1 MTGYLILEN
10 GEIFEGERIG
20 YNADAVMELVLNDE
34 NFGYIETITDPS
46 YYGQGIVFSYP
57 LIGNYGIVPEYC
69 ESDGIWVQGIF
80 IQEIAEFESNVPS
93 KINFDKYLRDL
104 KIPGLCGID
113 VKKIESIIKSEGT
126 LNAYLTST
134 INNIDTIMEKI
145 KNYRIENPVKQ
156 VTSKQIRVYG
166 RGKEKRIALLDYGFK
181 HSIVNSLLKRNV
193 EIHIF
198 PANTS
203 AEVILNSNPD
213 GIVISNGPGN
223 PEKFENLNSVKKL
236 LDKDIPILGIGLG
249 HQVIAISS
257 GFKTKKLK
265 YGHRGINYTVKDL
278 RRNRIY
284 VTSQNHQ
291 YVVDEDTVKPN
302 VADILYRNLCD
313 NTIAG
318 LVYKNKNV
326 LTVQFEPEA
335 CPGPLD
341 TNFIFD
347 NFIKKI

>member
-20 YNADAVMELVLNDE
+20 YNCDSVMELVINDE
-34 NFGYIETITDPS
+34 NTGYIETITDPS

-57 LIGNYGIVPEYC
+57 LIGNYGVIPEYC
-69 ESDGIWVQGIF
+69 ESDGIWAQGVF
-80 IQEIAEFESNVPS
+80 IQELAEFESNIPS
-93 KINFDKYLRDL
+93 KISLDKYLRDL
-104 KIPGLCGID
+104 KVPGLCGIN
-113 VKKIESIIKSEGT
+113 VKKIENIIKTEGT
-126 LNAYLTST
+126 LNAYLTSS
-134 INNIDTIMEKI
+134 ISDIDSIMDKI
-145 KNYRIENPVKQ
+145 KKYKIEDPVKH
-156 VTSKQIRVYG
+156 VTSNQIRLYG
-166 RGKEKRIALLDYGFK
+166 RGKEKKIALLDYGFK

-193 EIHIF
+193 EICIF
-198 PANTS
+198 PANSS
-203 AEVILNSNPD
+203 AETILNYNPD
-213 GIVISNGPGN
+213 GVVISNGPGN
-223 PEKFENLNSVKKL
+223 PEDYRHLGNIQKILYKE
-236 LDKDIPILGIGLG
+236 IPVLGIGLG
-249 HQVIAISS
+249 HQIIAISC
-257 GFKTKKLK
+257 GFKIKKLK
-265 YGHRGINYTVKDL
+265 YGHRGINYIVKDL

-291 YVVDEDTVKPN
+291 YVVDENSIDSSI
-302 VADILYRNLCD
+302 ADVLYRNLSD

-318 LVYKNKNV
+318 LVYKSRNI